1 MIRRVRRTGPGRRLW
16 AAALAATM
24 LPVLAA
30 CSGGEQAVRA
40 PDPVEHGALINVV
53 RNGGRPFR
61 DESAMVLPDGSWR
74 TYRGGR
80 DKASG
85 TLTAQQQAQL
95 TALLTDP
102 RLRDEGRQSHPPTS
116 CPDAFRVWLYVV
128 HPDRNVTIGYAECP
142 DAATPP
148 VAAGIANLLMDATDW
163 VGARAMAAAPAA
175 QQDA

>member
-1 MIRRVRRTGPGRRLW
+1 MI
-16 AAALAATM
+16 AAL

-30 CSGGEQAVRA
+30 CSGVEHAARE

-80 DKASG
+80 DKATG
-85 TLTAQQQAQL
+85 VLTSQQQAQL
-95 TALLTDP
+95 TALLADP
-102 RLRDEGRQSHPPTS
+102 RLRDEGRQSHPPVV
-116 CPDAFRVWLYVV
+116 CPDAFRVWVYVV

-142 DAATPP
+142 DAAAPP
-148 VAAGIANLLMDATDW
+148 VAAGIAQLLMDATDW
-163 VGARAMAAAPAA
+163 VGVQAMVAGPGGPPGRI
-175 QQDA
+175 DWHT

>member
-1 MIRRVRRTGPGRRLW
+1 MGLGRRW
-16 AAALAATM
+16 LAAVLLAAM
-24 LPVLAA
+24 LPTFAA
-30 CSGGEQAVRA
+30 CSGGEQAIRE
-40 PDPVEHGALINVV
+40 PDPIEHGALINVV

-85 TLTAQQQAQL
+85 TLTSEQQAQL
-95 TALLTDP
+95 TALLADP

-142 DAATPP
+142 DATAPP

-163 VGARAMAAAPAA
+163 VGARAMAAH
-175 QQDA
+175 QDA